1 MDAAGV
7 SGLLKA
13 IRRMHGCEAIWVES
27 VPVRETFEGE
37 TVFED
42 EVSVFVLID
51 CPKAARCYAWS
62 RDTGSIKRRF
72 YVALQLAPVLSA
84 ADAVRASI
92 VVDAD
97 ARKNVGG
104 LR

>member
-27 VPVRETFEGE
+27 VPVRETFEDSV
-37 TVFED
+37 VFED
-42 EVSVFVLID
+42 EVQVFVLID

-62 RDTGSIKRRF
+62 RDTGSLKRRF
-72 YVALQLAPVLSA
+72 YVALHLAPVLTA

-92 VVDAD
+92 VVDSE
-97 ARKNVGG
+97 AR
-104 LR
+104 RR